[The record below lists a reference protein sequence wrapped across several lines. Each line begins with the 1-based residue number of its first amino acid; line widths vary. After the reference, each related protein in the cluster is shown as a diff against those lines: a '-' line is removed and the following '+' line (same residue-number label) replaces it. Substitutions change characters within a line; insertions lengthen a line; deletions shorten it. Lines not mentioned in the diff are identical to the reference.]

1 MIISTLSMLQ
11 QAQAGPA
18 PSTVVQTI
26 WIALTILG
34 IISVLVVGFTA
45 KKINNIHN
53 PTYSKAFLA
62 QVLVGFLATAGFF
75 IFGLFLQAPAIVAF
89 GIAYSIIPII
99 VYRLVFASQWTE
111 AATIWLVVTL
121 VQAGVTYGLVLAG
134 MVSLAAMTGA

>member
-1 MIISTLSMLQ
+1 MTVSTLLMLQ

-26 WIALTILG
+26 WIALSILG
-34 IISVLVVGFTA
+34 VISIFIVGFTA
-45 KKINNIHN
+45 KKIENIHN

-75 IFGLFLQAPAIVAF
+75 IFGLFLKAPAVVAF

-99 VYRLVFASQWTE
+99 VYRLVFASMWRE

-134 MVSLAAMTGA
+134 MMSLAAITGA

>member
-11 QAQAGPA
+11 QAQADPA
-18 PSTVVQTI
+18 PSTVLQTI

-34 IISVLVVGFTA
+34 IISVLVVGFMA

-75 IFGLFLQAPAIVAF
+75 IFGLFLQAPTIVAF

>member
-1 MIISTLSMLQ
+1 MTVSSLSMFQ
-11 QAQAGPA
+11 QTPAGPA

-26 WIALTILG
+26 WIALAALA
-34 IISVLVVGFTA
+34 IISIVVVGFTA
-45 KKINNIHN
+45 KKIENIHN

-62 QVLVGFLATAGFF
+62 QMLVGFLATAGFF

-89 GIAYSIIPII
+89 GIAFSIIPII
-99 VYRLVFASQWTE
+99 VYRLVFASQWSE

-134 MVSLAAMTGA
+134 MVSLAAITGA